1 MEMNIMESKL
11 DSLVEVVTITKVN
24 EFSVDY
30 DSKYYDGCSLSTFPR
45 VPKVGEQWRITSSW
59 GEITSVEPL
68 TNL

>member
-1 MEMNIMESKL
+1 MSNVL
-11 DSLVEVVTITKVN
+11 DNLVEVVTITKVN
-24 EFSVDY
+24 ENGVSY
-30 DSKYYDGCSLSTFPR
+30 DSKYYDGCSLSNFPR